1 MAKADGNCYTRIRDG
16 IENKIIIKLPMQ
28 SYVYICTKIIV
39 RDAEHVINGYNNLK
53 IN

>member
-16 IENKIIIKLPMQ
+16 IENKIIIKLPKL
-28 SYVYICTKIIV
+28 YICTKIIV